1 MMILHCGG
9 RAVDFNE
16 LQNVPLPEE
25 TETYTPVAFSD
36 LVTNAKTIADDLLK
50 DYQYIDSQ
58 YALAAKDQRMF
69 AVLKYAHKDTDDMS
83 VALGIRSS
91 HDKSMS
97 NGYCFGSSIT
107 VCDNLIFAG
116 DFVIMRKHTKNVFDS
131 LRDQLIK
138 TVYNFQSDGKFQNI
152 INDKNQMIETDMN
165 NKKAYEFL
173 GYLFGNKVLKARQL
187 TTALNCWNRP
197 PYEEFK
203 GKNMWSLYNA
213 CTEALKSTPPNRI
226 IQQHIKLHQL
236 ATA

>member
-9 RAVDFNE
+9 RQVSFSE
-16 LQNVPLPEE
+16 LADVKLPEE

-50 DYQYIDSQ
+50 DYEYLGSE

-69 AVLKYAHKDTDDMS
+69 AVLKYAHESADDMS

-116 DFVIMRKHTKNVFDS
+116 DFVIMRKHTN
-131 LRDQLIK
+131 
-138 TVYNFQSDGKFQNI
+138 TI
-152 INDKNQMIETDMN
+152 IGSHID
-165 NKKAYEFL
+165 
-173 GYLFGNKVLKARQL
+173 V
-187 TTALNCWNRP
+187 
-197 PYEEFK
+197 
-203 GKNMWSLYNA
+203 
-213 CTEALKSTPPNRI
+213 I
-226 IQQHIKLHQL
+226 IIFCVEMF
-236 ATA
+236 